1 MPSPTGLF
9 LTKNFPTLIVTPE
22 EEAEMDRF
30 SLRRILLAWTSFWKK
45 LSNMVVLNGRLTA
58 AALKNMSMR
67 AKRGGR
73 SECLC
78 TSSSKEMDYKLGLH
92 LRKKKA
98 FLISERY
105 IGWCHVKKQ
114 FRTLVLCGDAYP
126 HTSSSM
132 KDSYLWRVEER
143 RPLGNICQGNCSTA
157 RTLTLL
163 IPCCPAS
170 QGKNVAPSH
179 RHSFIK

>member
-1 MPSPTGLF
+1 MSSPTGLF

-92 LRKKKA
+92 LKKKKGVFNIREVYRVMSCKEA
-98 FLISERY
+98 VQNSCAVWRCIST
-105 IGWCHVKKQ
+105 H
-114 FRTLVLCGDAYP
+114 
-126 HTSSSM
+126 
-132 KDSYLWRVEER
+132 
-143 RPLGNICQGNCSTA
+143 
-157 RTLTLL
+157 
-163 IPCCPAS
+163 
-170 QGKNVAPSH
+170 
-179 RHSFIK
+179 